1 MIKILVING
10 TNLNMLGVRDKTNYG
25 TLTLD
30 EINLL
35 IKKEFNEIDFTFFQS
50 NSEEELVNKINEASN
65 FDGII
70 INPGGFTHT
79 SVAIRDALENMK
91 IPKIEVHLSN
101 LASREEFRNT
111 LLTTSKCDGYISG
124 FKEISFLSA
133 VYTLTKLI
141 KKN

>member
-10 TNLNMLGVRDKTNYG
+10 VNLNKLGVRDKTNYG

-30 EINLL
+30 EINMM
-35 IKKEFNEIDFTFFQS
+35 IKKEFNDIDFTFFQS
-50 NSEEELVNKINEASN
+50 NSESELINQINEAID

-79 SVAIRDALENMK
+79 SVAIRDALENIK

-124 FKEISFLSA
+124 FKEVGFLSA
-133 VYTLTKLI
+133 IYTLTKI
-141 KKN
+141 IRKN

>member
-10 TNLNMLGVRDKTNYG
+10 INLDKLGSRDKTNYG
-25 TLTLD
+25 SLTLD
-30 EINLL
+30 QINSL
-35 IKKEFNEIDFTFFQS
+35 IKKEFNELDFTFFQS
-50 NSEEELVNKINEASN
+50 NLEHELVNKINEASN
-65 FDGII
+65 YDGII

-79 SVAIRDALENMK
+79 SVAIRDALENIK

-101 LASREEFRNT
+101 LASREEFRNI

-133 VYTLTKLI
+133 VYTLTKI
-141 KKN
+141 IQKN

>member
-10 TNLNMLGVRDKTNYG
+10 ANLNMLGVRDKTNYG

-30 EINLL
+30 EINTL
-35 IKKEFNEIDFTFFQS
+35 IKKEFSNIDFSFFQS
-50 NSEEELVNKINEASN
+50 NSESEIVNIINNAN
-65 FDGII
+65 NYDGII

-79 SVAIRDALENMK
+79 SIAIRDALENIK

-101 LASREEFRNT
+101 LASREKFRNT
-111 LLTTSKCDGYISG
+111 FLTTSKCDGYISG

-133 VYTLTKLI
+133 VYTLTKILR
-141 KKN
+141 KN

>member
-10 TNLNMLGVRDKTNYG
+10 ANLNKLGSRDKINYG
-25 TLTLD
+25 SLTLD
-30 EINLL
+30 QLNTL
-35 IKKEFNEIDFTFFQS
+35 IKNEFNKLDFTFFQS
-50 NSEEELVNKINEASN
+50 NLEHELVNKINEASCY
-65 FDGII
+65 DGII

-79 SVAIRDALENMK
+79 SVAIRDALENIK

-111 LLTTSKCDGYISG
+111 LLTTSKCDGCISG

-133 VYTLTKLI
+133 VYTLTKI
-141 KKN
+141 IQKN